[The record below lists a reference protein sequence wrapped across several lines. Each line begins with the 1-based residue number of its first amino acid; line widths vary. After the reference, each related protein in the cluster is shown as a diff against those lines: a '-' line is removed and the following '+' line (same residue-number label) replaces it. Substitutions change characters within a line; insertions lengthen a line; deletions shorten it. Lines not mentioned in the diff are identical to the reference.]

1 MKLGRMIALRSV
13 PGAVETGS
21 QSETKTIVAMACD
34 PVAIAHGS
42 ASLAAQLSGL
52 SFGPIE
58 IPLDRNRIATQFNI
72 RAS

>member
-1 MKLGRMIALRSV
+1 VKLGRMIALKSV

-21 QSETKTIVAMACD
+21 QSEAKTIVAMACD

-42 ASLAAQLSGL
+42 ASLAAQLNAYH
-52 SFGPIE
+52 FRPIKM
-58 IPLDRNRIATQFNI
+58 PLDRNRIATQFNI